1 MKNKIFLLALIIPLT
16 FSTATGKDVC
26 DNLLLNYE
34 VLLDRDDHY
43 IQIQNNY
50 YYSINYGVKKSLTI
64 TTGDIT
70 ENRIRI
76 PEINLISG
84 DNQLRIYKEQEQIYR
99 ETIRYN
105 PPDIRVSGLGS
116 WEKIGD
122 FYILKGLNE
131 LILGIKE
138 APVICAAN
146 GGLNKI
152 RYYLNDLLIDSLTQM
167 QAGGGTDIQINNFN
181 GGINTLTFEI
191 EGNFDG
197 DILDKYPEY
206 RELDTKEIMFFNID
220 FELPESLWKQD
231 AFIKLSGN
239 PAGGW
244 FTGNGIIEN
253 SNYFNPKD
261 ADLGMNIITY
271 HYPLDGEIVSVTREI
286 DVKSLEFNINGDF
299 WVCNNSKELN
309 YNIEEKVFSGEFIYE
324 WTIGAEVGS
333 IVNNIGNNVTINW
346 NENEG
351 VSNTEILITA
361 TLKDDPTIKFTKE
374 SKVYFTGN
382 KAYEKPVLDF
392 GDTEYKLILCS
403 NNTAYK
409 YIWEVDGN
417 GEKFET
423 RNNFKYFNFIEN
435 YAEVTLLSEFGC
447 KTKQIIYLPNSEIQ
461 ANGFAQKSSDYVIY
475 NISQSIN
482 VFPNPSHDYIT
493 VKTNNLKFDSWKIIN
508 EAGQIVKLGKIVN
521 TNGNLLR
528 INVSEMI
535 EGMYILNL
543 SDNQESNSCKFY
555 IAK

>member
-1 MKNKIFLLALIIPLT
+1 
-16 FSTATGKDVC
+16 
-26 DNLLLNYE
+26 
-34 VLLDRDDHY
+34 
-43 IQIQNNY
+43 
-50 YYSINYGVKKSLTI
+50 LTI

-152 RYYLNDLLIDSLTQM
+152 KYYLNDLLIDSLTQM

-206 RELDTKEIMFFNID
+206 RELDTKEIMFFYID

-231 AFIKLSGN
+231 TFIKLSGN

-244 FTGNGIIEN
+244 FTGKGIIEN
-253 SNYFNPKD
+253 SSYFNPKD
-261 ADLGMNIITY
+261 ANLGMNIITY

-286 DVKSLEFNINGDF
+286 DVKSHNFSVEGDLS
-299 WVCNNSKELN
+299 VCRNSMVQ
-309 YNIEEKVFSGEFIYE
+309 Y
-324 WTIGAEVGS
+324 
-333 IVNNIGNNVTINW
+333 
-346 NENEG
+346 
-351 VSNTEILITA
+351 EILNFDSDNFNYDWEVENGGIQIPTGIVDGLIAGKQLEYIKWNTGVDVKGNFGYITVTA
-361 TLKDDPTIKFTKE
+361 THKISDKQFIEKIKVYIKE
-374 SKVYFTGN
+374 SEAKGIPHLF
-382 KAYEKPVLDF
+382 F
-392 GDTEYKLILCS
+392 GDTENRLVICDNPDAAEYIWIKDDEPEITTDYNYIYFDSPGTEFRLILETLEGCRTEGFLS
-403 NNTAYK
+403 VNENSVNAVNKSMQNQIPQNLTNKGFSIYPNPAQNKLNLLLKEPEGAKKIQIYNS
-409 YIWEVDGN
+409 ISQVM
-417 GEKFET
+417 FET
-423 RNNFKYFNFIEN
+423 ALKEGHIHKVISVSEYPPGQYIIKITQGNSFVTGQFI
-435 YAEVTLLSEFGC
+435 
-447 KTKQIIYLPNSEIQ
+447 
-461 ANGFAQKSSDYVIY
+461 
-475 NISQSIN
+475 
-482 VFPNPSHDYIT
+482 
-493 VKTNNLKFDSWKIIN
+493 KTN
-508 EAGQIVKLGKIVN
+508 
-521 TNGNLLR
+521 
-528 INVSEMI
+528 
-535 EGMYILNL
+535 
-543 SDNQESNSCKFY
+543 
-555 IAK
+555 